1 MRYLLIAVALSIT
14 SCVSALDP
22 VIYPDIDSEWSSFG
36 GTLFSGKQKD
46 VIAGSYYVELGKEYF
61 GDTVALRHE
70 GDRIAMYSVRN
81 VAFVTGYFGLRDTMA
96 RMLATYRAV
105 SGSQVG
111 RLDMA
116 ALNNNGFK
124 DVGKGSGQGKDLTIQ
139 GTLQIDGQSV
149 PVKLIKKGAINTRI
163 RGFQII
169 AHRGGGR
176 NSERLGYSENSI
188 EMMRFASWLGATA
201 IEIDVMSTKDSIPIV
216 FHDPTF
222 SQRTIQSPYII
233 GAVENYTLGQMRAAT
248 RLINGEQIP
257 TLREAL
263 RVVSDS
269 TSLSMVWLDVKAPQI
284 IDSILAIAKEIN
296 DRAQNGQDT
305 SKNRRTKLEV
315 MVGIPDDAVLAS
327 YKASPLAGTV
337 PVLCELGVD
346 VAREVKAKVW
356 APRFTAG
363 LQEDLVRQMQSEGRQ
378 VYVWTLDD
386 EAFMR
391 KYLDADLFDG
401 VLTNY
406 PTMLAAI
413 FYNKGIRF

>member
-1 MRYLLIAVALSIT
+1 MKYLLLAVALMIT

-36 GTLFSGKQKD
+36 GASFSGKQKD
-46 VIAGSYYVELGKEYF
+46 VIAGSYYVELGNDFF

-70 GDRIAMYSVRN
+70 GDRITMYSVRN
-81 VAFVTGYFGLRDTMA
+81 VAFVTGYFGLRDTTT
-96 RMLATYRAV
+96 RLLASYRSV

-111 RLDMA
+111 RLDML
-116 ALNNNGFK
+116 ALNNSGFK
-124 DVGKGSGQGKDLTIQ
+124 DVGKGSGQGKDLTLQ
-139 GTLQIDGQSV
+139 GTLEINGQSI
-149 PVKLIKKGAINTRI
+149 PVRLIKKGPINTRI

-201 IEIDVMSTKDSIPIV
+201 IEIDVMSTKDTIPIV
-216 FHDPTF
+216 FHDPTYT
-222 SQRTIQSPYII
+222 QRTVRSPYII
-233 GAVENYTLGQMRAAT
+233 GAVENYTLAQVRSAT

-263 RVVSDS
+263 KVVIDS
-269 TSLSMVWLDVKAPQI
+269 TNLSMVWLDVKAPKL
-284 IDSILAIAKEIN
+284 IDSIITITKEMN
-296 DRAQNGQDT
+296 AYAQGKRN
-305 SKNRRTKLEV
+305 KLQV
-315 MVGIPDDAVLAS
+315 LLGIPDEEVFKQYL
-327 YKASPLAGTV
+327 ASPLKGSV
-337 PVLCELGVD
+337 PVLCELGID
-346 VAREVKAKVW
+346 VARQVDAAVW

-363 LQEDLVRQMQSEGRQ
+363 LQTELVKQMQSEGRQ

-391 KYLDADLFDG
+391 KFLDADLFDG

>member
-1 MRYLLIAVALSIT
+1 MRYLLIAVALTIT

-22 VIYPDIDSEWSSFG
+22 VIYPDIESEWTAFG
-36 GTLFSGKQKD
+36 GKFFAGKQKD
-46 VIAGSYYVELGKEYF
+46 IISGTYIVDSGSSFL
-61 GDTVALRHE
+61 GDTVAVRYE
-70 GDRIAMYSVRN
+70 GDRIAMYSTYN
-81 VAFVTGYFGLRDTMA
+81 VAFVTGYFGTRDTTN
-96 RMLATYRAV
+96 RLLATYRAIT
-105 SGSQVG
+105 SSTVG
-111 RLDMA
+111 RLDML
-116 ALNNNGFK
+116 ALNNDGFK
-124 DVGKGSGQGKDLTIQ
+124 DVGKGTGQGQGITLH
-139 GTLQIDGQSV
+139 GTLQVSGQNV
-149 PVKLIKKGAINTRI
+149 PVRLVKVGMINTRI

-201 IEIDVMSTKDSIPIV
+201 IEIDVMSTKDSIPII

-263 RVVSDS
+263 KTVIDS
-269 TSLSMVWLDVKAPQI
+269 TTLSLVWLDVKAPKLIDTI
-284 IDSILAIAKEIN
+284 IAIAKEMN
-296 DRAQNGQDT
+296 SYAQGKRN
-305 SKNRRTKLEV
+305 KLQV
-315 MVGIPDDAVLAS
+315 LVGIPDDDVLK
-327 YKASPLAGTV
+327 YYLESPLKGSV

-346 VAREVKAKVW
+346 VARQVDAAVW

-363 LQEDLVRQMQSEGRQ
+363 LQKDLVKQMQAEGRQ
-378 VYVWTLDD
+378 VFVWTLDD

-391 KYLDADLFDG
+391 MYLDADLFDG

-413 FYNKGIRF
+413 FYNKGVRF